1 MKIVPMTET
10 VDTSSRSITT
20 SHFDYL
26 RFDIPWDMV
35 NIIGFRW
42 YRQMRVYQDSLD
54 SKKFYL
60 SVLPLNKPDAWEY
73 RADVEYQKRNGWK
86 ESKDINIEVDDVY
99 TMIPKEFLQAWEGD
113 IDITY
118 TLIPDSPTEERHVE
132 VKHSS
137 NGS

>member
-1 MKIVPMTET
+1 MTET
-10 VDTSSRSITT
+10 VDTSSRSIAS

-42 YRQMRVYQDSLD
+42 YRQIRVYQDSLD
-54 SKKFYL
+54 SLKIYL

-86 ESKDINIEVDDVY
+86 KSTDINMEVDDVY
-99 TMIPKEFLQAWEGD
+99 TMIPKEFLQAWGSD
-113 IDITY
+113 NNITY
-118 TLIPDSPTEERHVE
+118 TLIPETQSEERHVE

-137 NGS
+137 YSG